1 MRIAEVVTGT
11 YRIPLAEPWVSAK
24 YRITHH
30 EYVVTE
36 IRTECGLT
44 GTGWCQTI
52 GVGGLAIEQLLAAY
66 LATTLVGEDPRNTER
81 IWSRLW
87 DECHFL
93 GPAGVTTLALATV
106 DIALWDIKAKAANA
120 PLYRLLGGMADS
132 VGVYASAVNLHLTQ
146 DQLLAQ
152 VEAQLALGYET
163 FKIKIGRNDPIDDLD
178 RMRAVRKLI
187 GPSRTL
193 LLDVNQRW
201 TSGEALVQL
210 TALREVNPGWI
221 EEPMLSD
228 DVAGHAHLRRT
239 CGVPIAVGEQLGN
252 RYDFWAYIRDAAA
265 DVLQPNV
272 WKVGGVGEWMK
283 IAHAA
288 QLANL
293 VIAPHNSLE
302 LSCHLVGAIRN
313 GYLVENI
320 FGGNLSDLGVV
331 EQPITVTRGRI
342 ALPQQ
347 PGHGVVFHRD
357 RLGAYRL
364 DPGRPVQREPSVH
377 AGVGAG
383 AELTQAADFR

>member
-1 MRIAEVVTGT
+1 MRIAEVVAGT
-11 YRIPLAEPWVSAK
+11 YRIPLAEPWFSAK

-36 IRTECGLT
+36 IRTECGRI

-52 GVGGLAIEQLLAAY
+52 GLGGLAIEQLLTAY
-66 LATTLVGEDPRNTER
+66 LAPTLVGEDPCNTER

-106 DIALWDIKAKAANA
+106 DIALWDIKAKAARL
-120 PLYRLLGGMADS
+120 PLYQLLGGMSDS

-146 DQLLAQ
+146 EELLAQ
-152 VEAQLALGYET
+152 VDQQLTQGYEM
-163 FKIKIGRNDPIDDLD
+163 FKLKIGRNDPVEDLE
-178 RMRAVRKLI
+178 RMHAVRKLI
-187 GPSRTL
+187 GSSRTL

-201 TSGEALVQL
+201 TSGEALVKL
-210 TALREVNPGWI
+210 KALADVNPGWI
-221 EEPMLSD
+221 EEPLLSD

-239 CGVPIAVGEQLGN
+239 CGVPIAIGEQLGS
-252 RYDFWAYIRDAAA
+252 RYDFWAYIRAEAA

-293 VIAPHNSLE
+293 VVAPHNSLE

-313 GYLVENI
+313 GFPVENI

-331 EQPITVTRGRI
+331 EEPVAVAHGRI
-342 ALPQQ
+342 ALPKH
-347 PGHGVVFHRD
+347 PGHGVVFCRDKLESHR
-357 RLGAYRL
+357 LH
-364 DPGRPVQREPSVH
+364 PGKPVPREPSVH
-377 AGVGAG
+377 SG
-383 AELTQAADFR
+383 L

>member
-1 MRIAEVVTGT
+1 MRIAEVITGT

-36 IRTECGLT
+36 VRTDCGMS

-52 GVGGLAIEQLLAAY
+52 GLGGLAVEQLVQAY
-66 LATTLVGEDPRNTER
+66 LAPTLLGEDPGNTER

-93 GPAGVTTLALATV
+93 GPAGITTLALATI
-106 DIALWDIKAKAANA
+106 DIALWDIKAKAAGR
-120 PLYRLLGGMADS
+120 PLYQLLGGMSDS
-132 VGVYASAVNLHLTQ
+132 VGVYASAVNLHLTR
-146 DQLLAQ
+146 DELLAQ
-152 VEAQLALGYET
+152 VEEQLAQGYET
-163 FKIKIGRNDPIDDLD
+163 FKVKIGRNDPVEDLE

-187 GPSRTL
+187 GPSRAL
-193 LLDVNQRW
+193 MLDVNQRW
-201 TSGEALVQL
+201 TSGEALVNL
-210 TALREVNPGWI
+210 RALAEVSPGWI
-221 EEPMLSD
+221 EEPLLSD
-228 DVAGHAHLRRT
+228 DVIGHAHLRRT

-252 RYDFWAYIRDAAA
+252 RYDFWAYIRAEAA

-293 VIAPHNSLE
+293 VIAPHDSLE
-302 LSCHLVGAIRN
+302 LSCHLVGAVRN
-313 GYLVENI
+313 GFLVENI

-331 EQPITVTRGRI
+331 EEPLIVTRGRI

-347 PGHGVVFHRD
+347 PGHGVVFRRD
-357 RLGAYRL
+357 KLETCRL
-364 DPGRPVQREPSVH
+364 DPGKPVSREPSVH
-377 AGVGAG
+377 PGI
-383 AELTQAADFR
+383 

>member
-1 MRIAEVVTGT
+1 MRIAEVVAGT
-11 YRIPLAEPWVSAK
+11 YRIPLAEPWFSAK

-36 IRTECGLT
+36 IRTECGRI

-52 GVGGLAIEQLLAAY
+52 GLGGLAVEQLLTAY
-66 LATTLVGEDPRNTER
+66 LAPTLVGEEPCNTER

-106 DIALWDIKAKAANA
+106 DIALWDIKAKAAGL
-120 PLYRLLGGMADS
+120 PLYQLLGGMSDS

-146 DQLLAQ
+146 DELLAQ
-152 VEAQLALGYET
+152 VDAQLTQGYEM
-163 FKIKIGRNDPIDDLD
+163 FKLKIGRNDPVEDLE
-178 RMRAVRKLI
+178 RMLAVRKLI

-201 TSGEALVQL
+201 TSGEALVKL
-210 TALREVNPGWI
+210 RALAEVNPGWI
-221 EEPMLSD
+221 EEPLLSD

-239 CGVPIAVGEQLGN
+239 CGVPIAIGEQLGN
-252 RYDFWAYIRDAAA
+252 RYDFWAYIRAEAA

-293 VIAPHNSLE
+293 VVAPHNSLE

-313 GYLVENI
+313 GFLVENI

-331 EQPITVTRGRI
+331 EAPIAVVHGRI

-347 PGHGVVFHRD
+347 PGHGVVFCRD
-357 RLGAYRL
+357 KLESFHLA
-364 DPGRPVQREPSVH
+364 PGKPVPREPSVH
-377 AGVGAG
+377 SG
-383 AELTQAADFR
+383 L

>member
-1 MRIAEVVTGT
+1 MKIAEVVTGT

-36 IRTECGLT
+36 IRTECGQT

-52 GVGGLAIEQLLAAY
+52 GLGGLAIEQLVCGY
-66 LATTLVGEDPRNTER
+66 LAPGLVGEDPANTER

-93 GPAGVTTLALATV
+93 GPAGITTLALATV
-106 DIALWDIKAKAANA
+106 DIALWDIKAKAAGM
-120 PLYRLLGGMADS
+120 PLYRLLGGVDDS

-152 VEAQLALGYET
+152 VDEQLSQGYTT
-163 FKIKIGRNDPIDDLD
+163 FKIKIGRGDPVEDLE
-178 RMRAVRKLI
+178 RMRAVRKLM
-187 GPSRTL
+187 GPSRAL

-201 TSGEALVQL
+201 TSGEALVKL
-210 TALREVNPGWI
+210 KALAEVNPGWI

-239 CGVPIAVGEQLGN
+239 CGIPIAVGEQLGN
-252 RYDFWAYIRDAAA
+252 RYDFWAYIRNEAA
-265 DVLQPNV
+265 DILQPNV

-302 LSCHLVGAIRN
+302 LSCHLVAAIRN
-313 GYLVENI
+313 GFLVENI
-320 FGGNLSDLGVV
+320 FGGNLSDLGIVEEPIDVV
-331 EQPITVTRGRI
+331 RGRI

-347 PGHGVVFHRD
+347 PGHGVVFRRD
-357 RLGAYRL
+357 KLQAYRL
-364 DPGRPVQREPSVH
+364 EPNKPVQREPSVH
-377 AGVGAG
+377 SG
-383 AELTQAADFR
+383 L

>member
-1 MRIAEVVTGT
+1 MRIAEVVAGT

-36 IRTECGLT
+36 IRTECGRS

-52 GVGGLAIEQLLAAY
+52 GLGGLAVEQLLTAY
-66 LATTLVGEDPRNTER
+66 LAPTLVGEDPCNTER

-93 GPAGVTTLALATV
+93 GPAGITTLALATV
-106 DIALWDIKAKAANA
+106 DIALWDIKAKAAGL
-120 PLYRLLGGMADS
+120 PLHQLLGGMSDS

-152 VEAQLALGYET
+152 VDEQLAQGYET
-163 FKIKIGRNDPIDDLD
+163 FKLKIGRNDPVEDLD

-187 GPSRTL
+187 GPSRAL

-201 TSGEALVQL
+201 TSGEALVKL
-210 TALREVNPGWI
+210 KAFADINPGWI
-221 EEPMLSD
+221 EEPLLSD

-252 RYDFWAYIRDAAA
+252 RYEFWAYIRAEAA

-293 VIAPHNSLE
+293 VIAPHDSLE

-313 GYLVENI
+313 GFLVENI

-331 EQPITVTRGRI
+331 EEPVTVARGRI
-342 ALPQQ
+342 ALSQK
-347 PGHGVVFHRD
+347 PGHGVVFRGD
-357 RLGAYRL
+357 RLKSYRL
-364 DPGRPVQREPSVH
+364 EPGRPVLREASVH
-377 AGVGAG
+377 SG
-383 AELTQAADFR
+383 L

>member
-11 YRIPLAEPWVSAK
+11 YRIPLAEAWVSAK

-36 IRTECGLT
+36 VRTECGET
-44 GTGWCQTI
+44 GAGWCQTI
-52 GVGGLAIEQLLAAY
+52 GLGGLAIEQLVCAY
-66 LATTLVGEDPRNTER
+66 LAPTLVGEDPANTER

-93 GPAGVTTLALATV
+93 GPAGITTLALATV
-106 DIALWDIKAKAANA
+106 DIALWDIKAKVAGM
-120 PLYRLLGGMADS
+120 PLYRLLGGVADS

-146 DQLLAQ
+146 DELLAQ
-152 VEAQLALGYET
+152 VEEQLAQGYTT
-163 FKIKIGRNDPIDDLD
+163 FKLKIGRGDPVEDLE

-201 TSGEALVQL
+201 TSGEALVRL
-210 TALREVNPGWI
+210 KSLAEVNPGWI

-239 CGVPIAVGEQLGN
+239 CGVPIAVGEQLGS
-252 RYDFWAYIRDAAA
+252 RYDFWAYIRGEAA
-265 DVLQPNV
+265 DILQPNV

-293 VIAPHNSLE
+293 VVAPHNSLE

-313 GYLVENI
+313 GFMVENI

-331 EQPITVTRGRI
+331 EEPVNVVNGRI

-347 PGHGVVFHRD
+347 PGHGVIFQRDKLETHR
-357 RLGAYRL
+357 LE
-364 DPGRPVQREPSVH
+364 PGKPVSRESSVH
-377 AGVGAG
+377 AG
-383 AELTQAADFR
+383 L

>member
-1 MRIAEVVTGT
+1 VRIAEIVART
-11 YRIPLAEPWVSAK
+11 YRIPLATPWVSAK

-30 EYVVTE
+30 EYVITE
-36 IRTECGLT
+36 VRTECGMS

-52 GVGGLAIEQLLAAY
+52 GLGGLAIEQLLSAY
-66 LATTLVGEDPRNTER
+66 LAPTLVGEDPCNTER

-93 GPAGVTTLALATV
+93 GPAGITTLALATV
-106 DIALWDIKAKAANA
+106 DIALWDIKAKAAHL
-120 PLYRLLGGMADS
+120 PLHQLLGGMSDS

-152 VEAQLALGYET
+152 VDEQLAQGYET
-163 FKIKIGRNDPIDDLD
+163 FKLKIGRNDPVEDLD

-201 TSGEALVQL
+201 TSGEALVKL
-210 TALREVNPGWI
+210 KALADVNPGWI
-221 EEPMLSD
+221 EEPLLSD

-239 CGVPIAVGEQLGN
+239 CGVPVAIGEQLGN
-252 RYDFWAYIRDAAA
+252 RYDFWAYIRAEAA

-293 VIAPHNSLE
+293 VIAPHDSLE
-302 LSCHLVGAIRN
+302 LSCHLLGAIRN

-331 EQPITVTRGRI
+331 EEPVTVTRGRI
-342 ALPQQ
+342 ALSQK
-347 PGHGVVFHRD
+347 PGHGVVFQGD
-357 RLGAYRL
+357 RLKSYRL
-364 DPGRPVQREPSVH
+364 KPGKPVLREASVH
-377 AGVGAG
+377 SG
-383 AELTQAADFR
+383 L